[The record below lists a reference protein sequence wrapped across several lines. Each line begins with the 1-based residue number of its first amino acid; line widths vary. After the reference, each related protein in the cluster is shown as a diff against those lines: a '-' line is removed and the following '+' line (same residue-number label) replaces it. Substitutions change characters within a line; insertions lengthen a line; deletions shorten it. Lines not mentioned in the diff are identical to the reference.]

1 MKYAVRSLLLSIL
14 AVAAL
19 SCDKAIPTA
28 PEGSI
33 LTVSASPSRIGVN
46 GSSNITIMGRRSNGS
61 PLAPGTEI
69 RLTTTIGTIPSLV
82 TLDGDGEATAVLRG
96 DGRLGVARVTASAG
110 TVTGGG
116 SGSGSGSGGTG
127 GSGGSGTGTGSGTS
141 SGILT
146 ATVDV
151 EVGNAGKTIVL
162 QASPT
167 NLSSEGGDVRL
178 TALVRDATGQPLQG
192 AQVNFLTDLGRLK
205 SGGGLKQT
213 DANGQATDTLT
224 VTENDITISD
234 TTGFSV
240 TAQTAGADGALISD
254 DFQIQVQSNRPIADF
269 TVRSA
274 GQFKVQ
280 FTSTST
286 GLEPLT
292 FDWVFGDGETSTER
306 NPVHD
311 YKTQGRFTV
320 TLSVSNTFGEAVEVK
335 QIFVESGKVTI
346 E

>member
-1 MKYAVRSLLLSIL
+1 MKYAVRSLLLSVL
-14 AVAAL
+14 FVAAS

-33 LTVSASPSRIGVN
+33 LTVAASPSRIGVN
-46 GSSNITIMGRRSNGS
+46 GSSTITIMGRRSNGS
-61 PLAPGTEI
+61 PLATGTEI
-69 RLTTTIGTIPSLV
+69 RLSTTIGSIPSVV
-82 TLDGDGEATAVLRG
+82 TLNGNGEATAVLRG
-96 DGRLGVARVTASAG
+96 DGRLGVAKVTASAG

-116 SGSGSGSGGTG
+116 GGAGGGGGT
-127 GSGGSGTGTGSGTS
+127 GGSGTGTGSGTS

-167 NLSSEGGDVRL
+167 NLSSEGGDVKL
-178 TALVRDATGQPLQG
+178 TALVRDSNGQPLQG
-192 AQVNFLTDLGRLK
+192 ASVNFQTDLGKLK

-224 VTENDITISD
+224 VTKDDITISD

-240 TAQTAGADGALISD
+240 SAQTAGADGVLISD
-254 DFQIQVQSNRPIADF
+254 DFQIQVQSNRPIANF

-286 GLEPLT
+286 GLEPLE
-292 FDWVFGDGETSTER
+292 FEWDFGDTEPDPTQEDKR

-311 YKTQGRFTV
+311 YETQGRFTV
-320 TLSVSNTFGEAVEVK
+320 TLRVSNAFGEAVEVK